1 MRQSTNSIFRTVLGC
16 CGLLLGVAGIQA
28 APIIPEPRSFP
39 EAWQNAGYSG
49 EIPTPETILSVRS
62 FGAVGDGTANDQPAV
77 AAAIA
82 ALNDDPGV
90 VYFPPGTYRIGSPI
104 SVPSGVVLR
113 GHRPAD
119 TELRFDFVDH
129 AIRFTGTQTGSWI
142 DVTETAE
149 RQTDQMR
156 LADASTFAV
165 GDYALLTQDDDPAW
179 NITDSWAMGSA
190 GQVVKIVE
198 KAGNRVWLD
207 RPLRHDYPALRNP
220 RIRKLSP
227 VRNAGIENIRLSRLL
242 AGDNASRNNRHTVL
256 FSHAVNCWMR
266 GVHSRMAF
274 GSHVSLDYS
283 SGVEITGCFF
293 DAAHEH
299 DGGGSGYGVRF
310 QFRSG
315 ECLLENNIFRKLRH
329 AILLQAGP
337 NGNVIGYNYNREGK
351 SDSHPDY
358 ASDISLHGNYPYAN
372 LFEGNLVEH
381 IWIDNSH
388 DGANGPLNTFFR
400 NQARIAGFNMRDA
413 AADSQNIVGGEFE
426 RGSFFFAQI
435 VAGDG
440 YRLAGSDHLTYANE
454 SIADGLQ
461 PTGTDDLS
469 DFSYYLNEKPT
480 AHPVLPDWWNI
491 PETLPIAGPPLA
503 FSATKTNPAHS
514 RWHSG
519 GRTHGPPSLFA
530 QPESRSAVAGVSVQF
545 SVGAVGSPA
554 AAYQWFKDGVPL
566 PKATTDKL
574 QLTAV
579 APDDAGSYTCRIS
592 DPNGTVLSAPASL
605 DVSDQYTAWATR
617 QNLVGG
623 AFDDDDADGLAN
635 LMEYGMGSNPL
646 APTVLPAARIENGF
660 LELTY
665 RRNKNT
671 PDLSMEVQASGSL
684 TNGWDASTV
693 EQRWQ
698 VVDHGDHESITARD
712 TFPTKHA
719 PKRFLRIE
727 SILSD

>member
-1 MRQSTNSIFRTVLGC
+1 MRQSTNSIFRTWLGW

-28 APIIPEPRSFP
+28 APIIPETRSFP

-77 AAAIA
+77 AAAIT
-82 ALNDDPGV
+82 ALNGDPGV

-142 DVTETAE
+142 NVTETAE
-149 RQTDQMR
+149 RH
-156 LADASTFAV
+156 
-165 GDYALLTQDDDPAW
+165 
-179 NITDSWAMGSA
+179 
-190 GQVVKIVE
+190 IVCD
-198 KAGNRVWLD
+198 RVWFD
-207 RPLRHDYPALRNP
+207 RPLRHDYPTLRNP

-293 DAAHEH
+293 DDAHEH

-426 RGSFFFAQI
+426 RGNFFVRLFP
-435 VAGDG
+435 GDG

-469 DFSYYLNEKPT
+469 DFSYYLNDDPT
-480 AHPVLPDWWNI
+480 THPVLPDWWNI
-491 PETLPIAGPPLA
+491 PETLPIVGPPLA

-712 TFPTKHA
+712 TVPTNYA

>member
-1 MRQSTNSIFRTVLGC
+1 MSFNIGKLLHWTVAGWAIVLGIAAT
-16 CGLLLGVAGIQA
+16 LQA
-28 APIIPEPRSFP
+28 APIIPETRSFP
-39 EAWQNAGYSG
+39 EAWQNAGYNG
-49 EIPTPETILSVRS
+49 EIPSPERILSVRD
-62 FGAVGDGTANDQPAV
+62 FGATGDGTADDQPAV

-82 ALNDDPGV
+82 ALNGGPGV
-90 VYFPPGTYRIGSPI
+90 VYFPPGTYRIAAPI

-129 AIRFTGTQTGSWI
+129 AIRFTGGQSGSWI

-149 RQTDQMR
+149 RHTDQMR

-179 NITDSWAMGSA
+179 NITDTWAAGSA
-190 GQVVKIVE
+190 GQVVKIV
-198 KAGNRVWLD
+198 AIVCDRVWFD
-207 RPLRHDYPALRNP
+207 RPLRHDYPTLRNP

-227 VRNAGIENIRLSRLL
+227 VRNAGIENIRLLRLL

-293 DAAHEH
+293 DDAHEH
-299 DGGGSGYGVRF
+299 DGGGSAYGVRF

-315 ECLLENNIFRKLRH
+315 ECLLENNIFRRLRH

-351 SDSHPDY
+351 SADHPDY

-400 NQARIAGFNMRDA
+400 NQARVAGFNMRDS

-426 RGSFFFAQI
+426 RGSLFFAQI

-461 PTGTDDLS
+461 PPGTGDLG
-469 DFSYYLNEKPT
+469 DFSYYLNEDST
-480 AHPVLPDWWNI
+480 IHPVLPDWWNI
-491 PETLPIAGPPLA
+491 PETLPIVGPPLA

-514 RWHSG
+514 RWHAG
-519 GRTHGPPSLFA
+519 GRTYGPPSLYS
-530 QPESRSAVAGVSVQF
+530 QPESRSAVAGASVQF

-554 AAYQWFKDGVPL
+554 AAYQWFKDGDPL
-566 PKATTDKL
+566 PAATANTL
-574 QLTAV
+574 EFAAV
-579 APDDAGSYTCRIS
+579 APGDAGSYTCRIS
-592 DPNGTVLSAPASL
+592 DPLT
-605 DVSDQYTAWATR
+605 
-617 QNLVGG
+617 
-623 AFDDDDADGLAN
+623 
-635 LMEYGMGSNPL
+635 
-646 APTVLPAARIENGF
+646 PTTPPIAEIENGF

-665 RRNKNT
+665 SRSKNT
-671 PDLSMEVQASGSL
+671 PDLTMEVQAAANLGGDW
-684 TNGWDASTV
+684 NASAV

-698 VVDHGDHESITARD
+698 VIHHGDHKSITARD
-712 TFPTKHA
+712 TTPVGSA

-727 SILSD
+727 SILSPE